1 MLDHGGRLRDAARRY
16 GTPLAQWLDLSTGI
30 NPWPWPVPALSPAC
44 WQHLPEEDDG
54 LEAAGAAYYG
64 NPRLL
69 PVAGSQAAIQVL
81 PRLFP
86 PAAVACIAPL
96 YNEHP
101 QAWSRAG
108 HRVRL
113 LQQATLTRA
122 LAAATPILLLCNP
135 NNPTGHRHDADQLLA
150 AATQLA
156 RRGGWLVVD
165 EAFADCDP
173 AASVV
178 SLAGSAEAP
187 NLVVLRSLGKFF
199 GLAGARIGFV
209 CAAPDLL
216 QRLQELLGPWTVS
229 GPAREAARQALADRD
244 WQAAARRRLEETGA
258 RLAALLQPLGPVQST
273 HLFATLTTPD
283 SHALHT
289 FLAERGILTRAFP
302 DLPLLRLGLPG
313 TSAEWQRLAAAL
325 DAWHPTHPAGEPARP
340 AAHRQD

>member
-16 GTPLAQWLDLSTGI
+16 GIPLAQWLDLSTGI
-30 NPWPWPVPALSPAC
+30 NPWPWPVPTLSPAC
-44 WQHLPEEDDG
+44 WQRLPEEDDG
-54 LEAAGAAYYG
+54 LEQAAAAYYG
-64 NPRLL
+64 NPRVL

-86 PAAVACIAPL
+86 PAVVACIAPL
-96 YNEHP
+96 YDEHP

-108 HRVRL
+108 HRVRR
-113 LQQATLTRA
+113 LQQATLPRA
-122 LAAATPILLLCNP
+122 LAAATPIILLCNP
-135 NNPTGHRHDADQLLA
+135 NNPTGQRHDGDQLLA
-150 AATQLA
+150 AAAQLA

-178 SLAGSAEAP
+178 GLAGSAEAP

-244 WQAAARRRLEETGA
+244 WQAAAFRRLEEAGA
-258 RLAALLQPLGPVQST
+258 HLAALLRPLGPVQAT
-273 HLFATLTTPD
+273 PLFATLTTPD
-283 SHALHT
+283 SQALHA
-289 FLAERGILTRAFP
+289 FLAQRGILTRAFP

-313 TSAEWQRLAAAL
+313 ASAEWQRLATALAA
-325 DAWHPTHPAGEPARP
+325 WCQARP
-340 AAHRQD
+340 AAGAAAPPDPPR